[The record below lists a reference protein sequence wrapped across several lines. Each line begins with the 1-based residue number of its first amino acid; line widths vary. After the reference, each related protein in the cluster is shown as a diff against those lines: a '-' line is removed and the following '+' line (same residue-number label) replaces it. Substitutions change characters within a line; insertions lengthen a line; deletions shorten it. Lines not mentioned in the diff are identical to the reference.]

1 MTQYAILSTLPQGCE
16 WEKIAKG
23 KDMNAQ
29 DSMLWQQDW
38 S

>member
-1 MTQYAILSTLPQGCE
+1 MPQYVTLSTLPQGCE
-16 WEKIAKG
+16 REKIVKG

-29 DSMLWQQDW
+29 DNMLWEQDW